1 MAWKSD
7 TIPDPSVFESAV
19 FSVGVYGNR
28 CDPVCIS
35 GASYYRARRR
45 DLAFYSLF
53 MEHPAFS
60 RDSKKLS
67 RSGRRLRMGNL
78 WIDKYRRLCHN
89 FSMVSISRRTGS
101 GFFAGRIGENV

>member
-7 TIPDPSVFESAV
+7 TIPDPFVFESAV

-28 CDPVCIS
+28 CDPFCIS
-35 GASYYRARRR
+35 GASYDRAWRR

-60 RDSKKLS
+60 RDSKSFLGLGADFGWGICGLIS
-67 RSGRRLRMGNL
+67 IGVCAIISL
-78 WIDKYRRLCHN
+78 WFQYR
-89 FSMVSISRRTGS
+89 
-101 GFFAGRIGENV
+101 GELAAASLQAE